1 VSPAGELSDFN
12 SALAWESNQFLP
24 PFAHPAALQKLRDI
38 DFGNVGARYA
48 ERTRTWA
55 RGKRFMVDKNPANFI
70 NAGFIAKA
78 LPHAR
83 ILCLRRGAM
92 DACLSN
98 LKVLFTN
105 DAFGYSYDLE
115 ELADY
120 YLRFDRLSRHW
131 SQVLGEQYLEVQ
143 YEQLVADP
151 LAMTERVMAFCG
163 LDFEPGSVDITRNQA
178 PVTTASS
185 SQVRQPINTR
195 GIGAWRRYER
205 QLEPLRARL
214 GSVLE
219 PA

>member
-1 VSPAGELSDFN
+1 MPASSPGRCRARASLS
-12 SALAWESNQFLP
+12 SSW
-24 PFAHPAALQKLRDI
+24 RD
-38 DFGNVGARYA
+38 GCG
-48 ERTRTWA
+48 
-55 RGKRFMVDKNPANFI
+55 
-70 NAGFIAKA
+70 
-78 LPHAR
+78 
-83 ILCLRRGAM
+83 
-92 DACLSN
+92 LSN
-98 LKVLFTN
+98 FKVLFTN

-131 SQVLGEQYLEVQ
+131 SRVLGDQYLEVD

-151 LAMTERVMAFCG
+151 LAMTGRVMAFCG

-185 SQVRQPINTR
+185 SQVRQPINAR
-195 GIGAWRRYER
+195 GIGAWRKYAR

-214 GSVLE
+214 ESVLE